1 MILQNSNIDNIRTEL
16 TVEEEDHGLRL
27 DKFLAQSLAKSLSQT
42 QSLAQSIPDLSRT
55 RLKQLI
61 IAGQVKIIPASSHND
76 ATIDDPSYRVKCAD
90 KIFLKIPVVKEAIP
104 VGQDI
109 PLDVVYEDDQLIV
122 INKPAG
128 MVVHPAPGNPDGTL
142 VNALI
147 HHCGDSLSGING
159 VKRPGIVHRI
169 DKATSGLMVAAKTD
183 HAHHKLAK
191 QFAKHSLERAYLAV
205 VWGVPNP
212 AADTIHEKIGRDS
225 RNRLKMA
232 VVPYES
238 KRGRDAITHYQ
249 VVRRL
254 EPKRKVFDKGS
265 ALKRLAP
272 SLSLVEC
279 RLETGRTHQVRVHM
293 SHIRHPLVGDPYY
306 GKSGP
311 IQSKN
316 FSDHAQE
323 AINGFNRQALH
334 AFVIGFIHPTTG
346 ENLKFEAELPNDM
359 KRLISALENN

>member
-1 MILQNSNIDNIRTEL
+1 MTLQNSNIDNLNIDL
-16 TVEEEDHGLRL
+16 TVEEDTQGLRL
-27 DKFLAQSLAKSLSQT
+27 DKFLAQSVNE
-42 QSLAQSIPDLSRT
+42 LSRS
-55 RLKQLI
+55 RLKLLI
-61 IAGQVKIIPASSHND
+61 TGGEVKIIRAVSSQLTE
-76 ATIDDPSYRVKCAD
+76 TINDPSYRVKYQD
-90 KIFLKIPVVKEAIP
+90 QIFFTIPVTVEAEP
-104 VGQDI
+104 EGQDI
-109 PLDVVYEDDQLIV
+109 PLDVVYEDNQLIV

-147 HHCGDSLSGING
+147 YHCGDSLSGING

-169 DKATSGLMVAAKTD
+169 DKETSGLIVAAKTD
-183 HAHHKLAK
+183 LAHNKLAK

-232 VVPYES
+232 VVAWES
-238 KRGRDAITHYQ
+238 KRGREAITHYQ

-254 EPKRKVFDKGS
+254 EPQRKTFDRGS
-265 ALKRLAP
+265 ALKHLAP

-293 SHIRHPLVGDPYY
+293 AHIRHPLVGEPFY
-306 GKSGP
+306 GKTGP

-316 FSDHAQE
+316 FSDNAQE
-323 AINGFNRQALH
+323 AINDFKRQALH
-334 AFVIGFIHPTTG
+334 AYVIGFKHPTTG
-346 ENLKFEAELPNDM
+346 EALKFEVELPDDM
-359 KRLISALENN
+359 KRLISALENE

>member
-1 MILQNSNIDNIRTEL
+1 MTLHKSNNDNTDIRL
-16 TVEEEDHGLRL
+16 TVEEDAEGLRL
-27 DKFLAQSLAKSLSQT
+27 DKFMARSVS
-42 QSLAQSIPDLSRT
+42 DVSRS
-55 RLKQLI
+55 RLKRLI
-61 IAGQVKIIPASSHND
+61 TDGLIRISRAASHPLRE
-76 ATIDDPSYRVKCAD
+76 TIDDPSYRVKCHD
-90 KIFLKIPVVKEAIP
+90 QIFFTIPVVEEPIP
-104 VGQDI
+104 AGQDI

-159 VKRPGIVHRI
+159 VRRPGIVHRI
-169 DKATSGLMVAAKTD
+169 DKDTSGLMVAAKTD
-183 HAHHKLAK
+183 RAHQKLAK
-191 QFAKHSLERAYLAV
+191 QFARHSLERAYLAV

-212 AADTIHEKIGRDS
+212 ASGIIHEKIGRDT
-225 RNRLKMA
+225 RNRLKMS
-232 VVPYES
+232 VVSHES
-238 KRGRDAITHYQ
+238 KRGRDAITHYR
-249 VVRRL
+249 VIRRL
-254 EPKRKVFDKGS
+254 EPKRQTFDRGS

-293 SHIRHPLVGDPYY
+293 SHIRHPLVGDPFY

-316 FSDHAQE
+316 FSDRAQK
-323 AINGFNRQALH
+323 AIIDFKRQALH
-334 AFVIGFIHPTTG
+334 AFVIGFVHPVTG
-346 ENLKFEAELPNDM
+346 EDLKFEAELPDDM
-359 KRLISALENN
+359 KCLISALEAG

>member
-1 MILQNSNIDNIRTEL
+1 MTVQNSHIDDVNVDLI
-16 TVEEEDHGLRL
+16 VEEDAQGLRL
-27 DKFLAQSLAKSLSQT
+27 DKFLAQSLSLSM
-42 QSLAQSIPDLSRT
+42 PDISRT
-55 RLKQLI
+55 RLKQVI
-61 IAGQVKIIPASSHND
+61 VGGQVTLIRTSSSQVSQ
-76 ATIDDPSYRVKCAD
+76 TIDDPSYRVKYRD
-90 KIFLKIPVVKEAIP
+90 QIFFTLPVSEDPLP

-122 INKPAG
+122 INKAAG

-147 HHCGDSLSGING
+147 HHCGDSLSGVGG
-159 VKRPGIVHRI
+159 VRRPGIVHRI
-169 DKATSGLMVAAKTD
+169 DKETSGLMVAAKTD
-183 HAHHKLAK
+183 RAHQKLAK

-212 AADTIHEKIGRDS
+212 AAGTIDQKIGRDS

-238 KRGRDAITHYQ
+238 KRGREAITHYQ
-249 VVRRL
+249 VIRRL
-254 EPKRKVFDKGS
+254 EPKRKTFDKGS

-311 IQSKN
+311 MQSKN
-316 FSDHAQE
+316 FSDRAQH
-323 AINGFNRQALH
+323 AINDFKRQALH
-334 AFVIGFIHPTTG
+334 AFVIGFIHPVTG
-346 ENLKFEAELPNDM
+346 AALKFEAELPNDM

>member
-1 MILQNSNIDNIRTEL
+1 MTLQKSNNSDTDIQL
-16 TVEEEDHGLRL
+16 TVEEDDEGLRL
-27 DKFLAQSLAKSLSQT
+27 DKFMALSV
-42 QSLAQSIPDLSRT
+42 SDVSRS

-61 IAGQVKIIPASSHND
+61 TDGLVSISRISSHPLRK
-76 ATIDDPSYRVKCAD
+76 TIDDPSYRVKCHD
-90 KIFLKIPVVKEAIP
+90 QIFFTIPVVEEAIP
-104 VGQDI
+104 AGQDI

-159 VKRPGIVHRI
+159 IKRPGIVHRI
-169 DKATSGLMVAAKTD
+169 DKDTSGLMVAAKTD
-183 HAHHKLAK
+183 RAHQKLAK
-191 QFAKHSLERAYLAV
+191 QFARHSLERAYLAV

-212 AADTIHEKIGRDS
+212 ASNIIHEKIGRDP
-225 RNRLKMA
+225 RNRLKMS

-238 KRGRDAITHYQ
+238 KRGRDAITHYR

-254 EPKRKVFDKGS
+254 EPKRQTFERGN

-293 SHIRHPLVGDPYY
+293 SHIRHPLVGDPFY

-316 FSDHAQE
+316 FSDRAQK
-323 AINGFNRQALH
+323 AIIDFKRQALH
-334 AFVIGFIHPTTG
+334 AFVIGFVHPVTG
-346 ENLKFEAELPNDM
+346 EDLKFEAELPDDM
-359 KRLISALENN
+359 KRLISALEGD

>member
-1 MILQNSNIDNIRTEL
+1 MTLQNSNSDNLNIDF
-16 TVEEEDHGLRL
+16 TVDEDSTSLRI
-27 DKFLAQSLAKSLSQT
+27 DKFLALSV
-42 QSLAQSIPDLSRT
+42 DNVSRS

-61 IAGQVKIIPASSHND
+61 TEGEVKITYASSSQLGE
-76 ATIDDPSYRVKCAD
+76 TINDPSYRVKCGD
-90 KIFLKIPVVKEAIP
+90 HIFFTLPSAEDPEPI
-104 VGQDI
+104 GQDI
-109 PLDVVYEDDQLIV
+109 PLDVVYEDDQVIV

-147 HHCGDSLSGING
+147 YHCGDSLSGING

-169 DKATSGLMVAAKTD
+169 DKETSGLMIAAKTD
-183 HAHHKLAK
+183 RAHQKLAK

-212 AADTIHEKIGRDS
+212 AADVIHEKIGRDS

-232 VVPYES
+232 VVPWES
-238 KRGRDAITHYQ
+238 SRGRNAITHYK

-254 EPKRKVFDKGS
+254 EPKRKTFDRGS
-265 ALKRLAP
+265 ALKHLAP

-293 SHIRHPLVGDPYY
+293 AHIRHPLVGDPFY

-311 IQSKN
+311 TQSKN
-316 FSDHAQE
+316 FSEKAQD
-323 AINGFNRQALH
+323 AINGFKRQALH
-334 AFVIGFIHPTTG
+334 AFVIGFKHPTTG
-346 ENLKFEAELPNDM
+346 EDLKFEAELPNDM

>member
-1 MILQNSNIDNIRTEL
+1 MTLQNSNIDDINIDL
-16 TVEEEDHGLRL
+16 TVEEEAEGLRL
-27 DKFLAQSLAKSLSQT
+27 DKYLSQSLSD
-42 QSLAQSIPDLSRT
+42 ISRS

-61 IAGQVKIIPASSHND
+61 IDGEVKITCAKSSQLTE
-76 ATIDDPSYRVKCAD
+76 TINDPSYRVKCHD
-90 KIFLKIPVVKEAIP
+90 QVFFTIPDMTEPDP

-147 HHCGDSLSGING
+147 YHCGDSLSGING

-169 DKATSGLMVAAKTD
+169 DKDTSGLMVAAKTD
-183 HAHHKLAK
+183 RAHNKLAK
-191 QFAKHSLERAYLAV
+191 QFAKHSLERAYQAV

-212 AADTIHEKIGRDS
+212 AAGIIHEKIGRDS

-249 VVRRL
+249 VIRRL
-254 EPKRKVFDKGS
+254 EPKRKTFERGS

-293 SHIRHPLVGDPYY
+293 SHIRHPLVGDPFY

-311 IQSKN
+311 VKSKN
-316 FSDHAQE
+316 FSELAQQ
-323 AINGFNRQALH
+323 AIDGFTRQALH
-334 AFVIGFIHPTTG
+334 AFVIGFKHPTTG
-346 ENLKFEAELPNDM
+346 EDLKFEAELPNDM
-359 KRLISALENN
+359 KRLISALEHN

>member
-1 MILQNSNIDNIRTEL
+1 MTLQNSTIDNIHIDI
-16 TVEEEDHGLRL
+16 TVEEEAEGQRL
-27 DKFLAQSLAKSLSQT
+27 DKFLAL
-42 QSLAQSIPDLSRT
+42 SLAQSLPDISRT

-61 IAGQVKIIPASSHND
+61 TEGQVTFIPASSSHKSQ
-76 ATIDDPSYRVKCAD
+76 TITDPSYRVKHAD
-90 KIFLKIPVVKEAIP
+90 HFFCTIPVIEEAVPI
-104 VGQDI
+104 GQDI

-147 HHCGDSLSGING
+147 YHCGDSLSGING

-169 DKATSGLMVAAKTD
+169 DKETSGLMVAAKTD
-183 HAHHKLAK
+183 RAHHKLAK
-191 QFAKHSLERAYLAV
+191 QFAKHTLERAYLAV

-212 AADTIHEKIGRDS
+212 ASGTIHEKIGRDT

-238 KRGRDAITHYQ
+238 KRGRDAVTHYQ

-254 EPKRKVFDKGS
+254 EPKRKTFDKGT

-272 SLSLVEC
+272 SLCLVEC

-293 SHIRHPLVGDPYY
+293 SHIRHPLVGDPHY

-311 IQSKN
+311 MQSKN
-316 FSDHAQE
+316 FSDRAQE

-334 AFVIGFIHPTTG
+334 AFVIGFVHPTTG
-346 ENLKFEAELPNDM
+346 EDLTFEAEVPNDM

>member
-1 MILQNSNIDNIRTEL
+1 MTIQNSNLNDVHIDL
-16 TVEEEDHGLRL
+16 TVEENSQGLRL
-27 DKFLAQSLAKSLSQT
+27 DKYLALCVS
-42 QSLAQSIPDLSRT
+42 DLSRS

-61 IAGQVKIIPASSHND
+61 TDGEITLVRPSTPQVKE
-76 ATIDDPSYRVKCAD
+76 TINDPSYRVKYRD
-90 KIFLKIPVVKEAIP
+90 HIFFTVPQTEDPEPIGE
-104 VGQDI
+104 DI
-109 PLDVVYEDDQLIV
+109 PLDVIYEDDQVIV

-159 VKRPGIVHRI
+159 VRRPGIVHRI
-169 DKATSGLMVAAKTD
+169 DKETSGLMVAAKTD
-183 HAHHKLAK
+183 RAHQKLAK
-191 QFAKHSLERAYLAV
+191 QFAKHSLERAYMAI

-212 AADTIHEKIGRDS
+212 AVGTIHEKIGRDPK
-225 RNRLKMA
+225 NRLKMS
-232 VVPYES
+232 VIPVES

-249 VVRRL
+249 VIKRL
-254 EPKRKVFDKGS
+254 EPKRKTFEKGA
-265 ALKRLAP
+265 ALKMLPP

-293 SHIRHPLVGDPYY
+293 SHIKHPLVGDPSY

-316 FSDHAQE
+316 FSEKAQS
-323 AINGFNRQALH
+323 AILDFKRQALH
-334 AFVIGFIHPTTG
+334 AYVIGFVHPTTG
-346 ENLKFEAELPNDM
+346 EDLTFEIELPNDM
-359 KRLISALENN
+359 KRLISALERD

>member
-1 MILQNSNIDNIRTEL
+1 MTVQNSTINDADIDLIVTDEA
-16 TVEEEDHGLRL
+16 EGLRL
-27 DKFLAQSLAKSLSQT
+27 DKFLAQSVR
-42 QSLAQSIPDLSRT
+42 DLSRS

-61 IAGQVKIIPASSHND
+61 TGGEVSLGRPASRSPQITPE
-76 ATIDDPSYRVKCAD
+76 TIDDPSYRVKCGD
-90 KIFLKIPVVKEAIP
+90 QIFFSLPQTAEPDP

-109 PLDVVYEDDQLIV
+109 PLDVVYEDDQVIV

-147 HHCGDSLSGING
+147 YHCGDSLSGING

-169 DKATSGLMVAAKTD
+169 DKDTSGLMVAAKTD
-183 HAHHKLAK
+183 RAHQKLAK
-191 QFAKHSLERAYLAV
+191 QFARHSLERAYQAV

-212 AADTIHEKIGRDS
+212 AAGAIDEKIGRDP

-232 VVPYES
+232 VAPAES
-238 KRGRDAITHYQ
+238 KRGRAAITHYR
-249 VVRRL
+249 VLRRL
-254 EPKRKVFDKGS
+254 EPRRQTFEKG
-265 ALKRLAP
+265 AAIKRLPP

-293 SHIRHPLVGDPYY
+293 AHIGYPLVGDPFY

-311 IQSKN
+311 AQSRN
-316 FSDHAQE
+316 FSIPAQE
-323 AINGFNRQALH
+323 AINSFKRQALH
-334 AFVIGFIHPTTG
+334 AYVIGFVHPTTG
-346 ENLKFEAELPNDM
+346 ADLKFEAQLPNDM
-359 KRLISALENN
+359 KRLISALERG

>member
-1 MILQNSNIDNIRTEL
+1 MTLQNSNIDDINIDL
-16 TVEEEDHGLRL
+16 TVEEDLQGLRL
-27 DKFLAQSLAKSLSQT
+27 DKFLAQSVT
-42 QSLAQSIPDLSRT
+42 DLSRS

-61 IAGQVKIIPASSHND
+61 TDGEVKIIRASS
-76 ATIDDPSYRVKCAD
+76 ALETETINDPSYRVKCQD
-90 KIFLKIPVVKEAIP
+90 QIFFTLPDMTEP
-104 VGQDI
+104 EPEGQNI

-122 INKPAG
+122 INKAAG

-147 HHCGDSLSGING
+147 YHCGDSLSGING

-169 DKATSGLMVAAKTD
+169 DKETSGLMVAAKTD
-183 HAHHKLAK
+183 RAHQKLAK

-212 AADTIHEKIGRDS
+212 AAGIIHEKIGRDS

-232 VVPYES
+232 VVPWES
-238 KRGRDAITHYQ
+238 KRGREAITHYQ

-254 EPKRKVFDKGS
+254 EPKRKTFDRGS

-293 SHIRHPLVGDPYY
+293 SYIRHPLVGDPFY
-306 GKSGP
+306 GKGGP
-311 IQSKN
+311 MQSKN
-316 FSDHAQE
+316 FSEAAQD
-323 AINGFNRQALH
+323 AINDFKRQALH
-334 AFVIGFIHPTTG
+334 AYVIGFKHPVTG
-346 ENLKFEAELPNDM
+346 EDLKFEAELPNDM
-359 KRLISALENN
+359 KRLISALENG

>member
-1 MILQNSNIDNIRTEL
+1 MNDTYTDI
-16 TVEEEDHGLRL
+16 TVAEDSEGLRL
-27 DKFLAQSLAKSLSQT
+27 DKFLAQTVSD
-42 QSLAQSIPDLSRT
+42 ISRS

-61 IAGQVKIIPASSHND
+61 TDGEVNLTRSSSTLSE
-76 ATIDDPSYRVKCAD
+76 TIDDPSYRVKCGD
-90 KIFLKIPVVKEAIP
+90 QIFFTLPNMEEPEPI
-104 VGQDI
+104 GQDI

-147 HHCGDSLSGING
+147 YHCGESLSGING

-169 DKATSGLMVAAKTD
+169 DKDTSGLIVAAKTD
-183 HAHHKLAK
+183 RAHQKLAK
-191 QFAKHSLERAYLAV
+191 QFAKHSLERAYQAV

-212 AADTIHEKIGRDS
+212 ASGTIHEKIGRDP

-249 VVRRL
+249 VIRRL
-254 EPKRKVFDKGS
+254 EPKRQTFEKGS
-265 ALKRLAP
+265 AIKRLPP
-272 SLSLVEC
+272 SLSLIEC

-293 SHIRHPLVGDPYY
+293 SHLGYPLVGDPFY
-306 GKSGP
+306 GRNGP
-311 IQSKN
+311 SQSKN
-316 FSDHAQE
+316 FSDEAQQ
-323 AINGFNRQALH
+323 AINGFKRQALH
-334 AFVIGFIHPTTG
+334 AYVIGFVHPTTG
-346 ENLKFEAELPNDM
+346 QDLKFEAQLPNDM
-359 KRLISALENN
+359 ECLISALEFK

>member
-1 MILQNSNIDNIRTEL
+1 MTLQNSNSEDTNIHL
-16 TVEEEDHGLRL
+16 TVEEEAEGLRL
-27 DKFLAQSLAKSLSQT
+27 DKYLAGAVD
-42 QSLAQSIPDLSRT
+42 DLSRS
-55 RLKQLI
+55 RLKQI
-61 IAGQVKIIPASSHND
+61 ITDGLMKITRAKSSHVTE
-76 ATIDDPSYRVKCAD
+76 TINDPSYRVKCQD
-90 KIFLKIPVVKEAIP
+90 QIFFTLPDMTEP
-104 VGQDI
+104 EPEGQDI
-109 PLDVVYEDDQLIV
+109 PLNVVYEDDQVIV
-122 INKPAG
+122 INKAAG

-147 HHCGDSLSGING
+147 YHCGDSLSGING

-169 DKATSGLMVAAKTD
+169 DKDTSGLMIAAKTD
-183 HAHHKLAK
+183 RAHNKLAK
-191 QFAKHSLERAYLAV
+191 QFAKHSLERAYQAV

-212 AADTIHEKIGRDS
+212 ASGIIHEKIGRDT

-238 KRGRDAITHYQ
+238 NRGRDAITHYQ
-249 VVRRL
+249 VIRRL
-254 EPKRKVFDKGS
+254 EPKRKTFDRGS

-293 SHIRHPLVGDPYY
+293 SHIRHPLVGDPFY

-316 FSDHAQE
+316 FSAPAQQ
-323 AINGFNRQALH
+323 AINDFKRQALH
-334 AFVIGFIHPTTG
+334 AYVIGFRHPTTG
-346 ENLKFEAELPNDM
+346 EDLTFEAETPNDM
-359 KRLISALENN
+359 KRLISALENG